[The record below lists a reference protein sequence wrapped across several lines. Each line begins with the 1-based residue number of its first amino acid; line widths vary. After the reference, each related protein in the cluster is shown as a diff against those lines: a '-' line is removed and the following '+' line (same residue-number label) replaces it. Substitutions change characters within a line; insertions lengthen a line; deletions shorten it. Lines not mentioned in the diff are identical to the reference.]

1 MLDTR
6 RTRSQEDAKGQ
17 TSRSSGDH
25 GSSGCYFPNCL
36 YLIFETYQ
44 FWNRRKSYSVNYE
57 VDILPCG
64 NFSSYPPI
72 LCIVSRQSVCDHLF
86 AINLYL
92 VFAEDAPVSG
102 RWTIYGD
109 FSADTLQ

>member
-1 MLDTR
+1 MRL
-6 RTRSQEDAKGQ
+6 
-17 TSRSSGDH
+17 
-25 GSSGCYFPNCL
+25 N
-36 YLIFETYQ
+36 
-44 FWNRRKSYSVNYE
+44 
-57 VDILPCG
+57 ILPCE

-92 VFAEDAPVSG
+92 VFAEVAPVSG